1 MPRTLSTGY
10 RGYASS
16 FQGRAAFLA
25 RYDVKTVGR
34 LGDPCLE
41 AWRRTLAA
49 VDLFDD
55 ELLRAVL

>member
-1 MPRTLSTGY
+1 M
-10 RGYASS
+10 
-16 FQGRAAFLA
+16 
-25 RYDVKTVGR
+25 D
-34 LGDPCLE
+34 GDPGLE